1 MGRYFCQSSER
12 RGRNKA
18 EEEEEGVEAT
28 VVVGMAVD
36 DEEDEE
42 EGGMEG
48 MGLEDDGGMEPP
60 IMNIRLKD
68 RCHS

>member
-12 RGRNKA
+12 RGRNTA

-28 VVVGMAVD
+28 VVVGWIVD
-36 DEEDEE
+36 DEDDED
-42 EGGMEG
+42 GGMEG
-48 MGLEDDGGMEPP
+48 MDLEDDGGMGPP
-60 IMNIRLKD
+60 IMNIRLED